1 MKDVKLTKT
10 DELNHEVLVGML
22 RTSSMLLRISDRF
35 FSRFDVT
42 HVQFNIL
49 MILKYDDL
57 AGEGLSQNQIGTLM
71 VVTKSNVVGLV
82 DRLEKA
88 GYVIRKN
95 HPEDRRINRV
105 MLTAKGKKKLED
117 IEHHYFAEINRLM
130 SSLSNEE
137 KKAMM
142 LGTDK
147 IRQYLGKNWEG
158 KNQ

>member
-22 RTSSMLLRISDRF
+22 RTSSMLLRVSDRF
-35 FSRFDVT
+35 FSNYDVT
-42 HVQFNIL
+42 NVQFNIL
-49 MILKYDDL
+49 MILKYDDHK
-57 AGEGLSQNQIGTLM
+57 GEGLSQNQIGDLM

-88 GYVIRKN
+88 GYVVRKP

-105 MLTAKGKKKLED
+105 LLTPKGKKKLED
-117 IEHHYFAEINRLM
+117 IEQQYFSEINHVM
-130 SSLSNEE
+130 SSLTNDE
-137 KKAMM
+137 KKAIM

-147 IRQYLGKNWEG
+147 IRQYLGRNWEG
-158 KNQ
+158 KQ

>member
-1 MKDVKLTKT
+1 MKDGKLSKT
-10 DELNHEVLVGML
+10 DELNHEVIVGML
-22 RTSSMLLRISDRF
+22 RTSSMMLRVSDRF

-49 MILKYDDL
+49 MILKYDDRE
-57 AGEGLSQNQIGTLM
+57 GEGLSQNQVGELM

-88 GYVIRKN
+88 GDVVRKS

-105 MLTAKGKKKLED
+105 LLTLRGKKKVEE
-117 IEHHYFAEINRLM
+117 IEQHYFSEINCVM
-130 SSLSNEE
+130 SSLSNDE
-137 KKAMM
+137 KKAIM
-142 LGTDK
+142 LGTNK
-147 IRQYLGKNWEG
+147 IRLYVGKNWEG